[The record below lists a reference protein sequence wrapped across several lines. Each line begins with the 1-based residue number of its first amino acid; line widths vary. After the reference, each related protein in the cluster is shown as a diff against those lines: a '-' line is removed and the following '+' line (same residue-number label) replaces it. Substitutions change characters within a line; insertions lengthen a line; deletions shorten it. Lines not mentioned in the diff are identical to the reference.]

1 MKTQEQ
7 NMEIVVEYKS
17 TVLGPGVFWRGPA
30 ERVGEIHNIPAR
42 ETARLVAKDGKP
54 RVCGMWHVSAE
65 PGMDIDTAQGGV
77 RF

>member
-1 MKTQEQ
+1 
-7 NMEIVVEYKS
+7 MEIVVEYKS

-65 PGMDIDTAQGGV
+65 EQYPDEAHTGEAGDEGLKGK
-77 RF
+77 